1 MARGLHALQG
11 KSAKSLPPVPKPPFR
26 RSLREA
32 FPSLTGLRFVLALWI
47 AVYHLVRFYGP
58 PGLAEAWWIKLG
70 DARVDVFFALSGF
83 VLAHV
88 YAAEATRFD
97 AKAFF
102 AARIAR
108 LYPLHL
114 LGLGVLLVAV
124 AGAAALG
131 RGDEAGGYSP
141 LGFVANL
148 LMLQAWG
155 VPGAAQWNFPV
166 WTLSAETFSYLLF
179 PLAVAAAPRLRR
191 RPFTAWAAGLAV
203 TMALG
208 AFWPLLDTGPLA
220 EATQTFGAVR
230 GALEFFV
237 GVAARLAFARTQFSA
252 PTGLALAVAGAAVT
266 AIGAVADMDLW
277 VVAAGASL
285 LVFAVAGLDRAGA
298 ASPLAHPAMQELG
311 RWSYALFAL
320 HIPLFVIMT
329 HALRV
334 AGVEGPVS
342 APVGAAIVAVALAV
356 AAFAHHFVEEP
367 ARRAIRAVRLP
378 RLTVQNPLKLAN

>member
-1 MARGLHALQG
+1 MARGLHASQG
-11 KSAKSLPPVPKPPFR
+11 NSAKSLPPVPK
-26 RSLREA
+26 SVSNET

-58 PGLAEAWWIKLG
+58 PGLAEVWWIKLG
-70 DARVDVFFALSGF
+70 DARVDAFFALSGF

-88 YAAEATRFD
+88 YAMDAGAFR

-102 AARIAR
+102 RARVAR

-124 AGAAALG
+124 LGAAALG
-131 RGDEAGGYSP
+131 RGGEAGGYTP
-141 LGFVANL
+141 LGLAANL
-148 LMLQAWG
+148 FMLQAWG

-166 WTLSAETFSYLLF
+166 WTLSAEAFSYALF
-179 PLAVAAAPRLRR
+179 PLVIAFAPLLRK
-191 RPFTAWAAGLAV
+191 RPLLVWGAGLAAV
-203 TMALG
+203 MAVG
-208 AFWPLLDTGPLA
+208 AIWPLLGAGPLA

-237 GVAARLAFARTQFSA
+237 GVAARFAFTRARFSA
-252 PTGLALAVAGAAVT
+252 STMLALAVFGALVAG
-266 AIGAVADMDLW
+266 IGAVGNLDLW

-285 LVFAVAGLDRAGA
+285 LVFAVAGIDRAGA
-298 ASPLAHPAMQELG
+298 KSPLAHPAMQELG

-329 HALRV
+329 HLLRV
-334 AGVEGPVS
+334 AGVDGPVS
-342 APVGAAIVAVALAV
+342 APAGAGMVAVAI
-356 AAFAHHFVEEP
+356 AAAGMAHHFVEEP
-367 ARRAIRAVRLP
+367 ARRFIRDVRLP
-378 RLTVQNPLKLAN
+378 RLGVQNPLKLAN